1 MIEIHNNE
9 LNFGQKIHQHTVFIK
24 VTEMCVFVVF
34 LSGCINSATHDSG
47 TTPPPPSKK
56 NPPHTYTHRPSSLV
70 EQMLLLYFQLWN
82 TDYIFTSFYFHTV
95 KISKVLF
102 SRCANNKRLCRH
114 ILYIRCLR
122 YSGTKDNVINKK
134 KLNVFFWHWI

>member
-1 MIEIHNNE
+1 
-9 LNFGQKIHQHTVFIK
+9 
-24 VTEMCVFVVF
+24 
-34 LSGCINSATHDSG
+34 
-47 TTPPPPSKK
+47 
-56 NPPHTYTHRPSSLV
+56 
-70 EQMLLLYFQLWN
+70 MLLLYFQLWN

-134 KLNVFFWHWI
+134 KLNVFFFDTEYRIFISLLRKHFLSFALKRMKTRSKATHRDLFTRYIINNIGFFNISVNYTHSNTCMLVHGQIMKSSLIVL